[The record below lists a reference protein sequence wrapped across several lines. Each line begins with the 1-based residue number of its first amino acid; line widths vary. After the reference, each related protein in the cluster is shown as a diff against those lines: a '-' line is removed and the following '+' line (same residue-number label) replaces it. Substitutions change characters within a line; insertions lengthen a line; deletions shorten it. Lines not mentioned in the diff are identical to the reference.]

1 MDSDG
6 EEEEEV
12 QPFKKRIREVIQ
24 YFNSLVLFS
33 KKPVRSSKD
42 SYDGNDGND
51 GVEAWTRPQ
60 RPHDD
65 MPPLGAVYTTRSKT
79 RASLIPTNVEEEKE
93 DMEVA
98 IRESQRHRK
107 GAHYI
112 NMWG

>member
-1 MDSDG
+1 
-6 EEEEEV
+6 
-12 QPFKKRIREVIQ
+12 
-24 YFNSLVLFS
+24 
-33 KKPVRSSKD
+33 VRSSKD

-51 GVEAWTRPQ
+51 GDIMSKKKSPPVVKKKAKKAKTTDA
-60 RPHDD
+60 DD